1 MRLERIG
8 EDSALIARI
17 EAINVA
23 AFPEIERISIKNFL
37 KMSRKGQLEI
47 AAIFE
52 DFTAMGAGGVPDKHY
67 SATSKSF
74 EASNL
79 TSENFKVQANAR
91 SEALNLKRDQDG
103 GCGDAA
109 HENFKA
115 ANSKNENFKTND
127 LAGKNYG
134 TQGAVNE
141 NLCVREQ
148 NFGATDRNYGALDR
162 NFGAVNLG
170 ASIQELETTDQKF
183 CVAEASSQNTD
194 QSCGARASALSN
206 AINSIHDEAAQRDFC
221 GKAGQGLESCA
232 AQNLS
237 GAAAR
242 QDSKN
247 GATHGFSD
255 EELVGFFV
263 YRTEQTYKRAVSH
276 HKQPLPRLN
285 ADKILKSKAHSG
297 AEFTCDA
304 RSFGAESDEISRY
317 VTSDEILDLS
327 ASDGVLGAGA
337 DQGLASDNI
346 KLADGDLKQASAGEI
361 LCRGAAI
368 DKISNVS
375 VHGEIPPSATE
386 SEISSDAAK
395 EKILRYDESGISRRD
410 ESKISRCEKS
420 ESSSGKQG
428 EFFYVAYLAIDAKF
442 RGLGLGSKLLAL
454 ITEQNPRAQIV
465 LDVEPPHEDAS
476 NLAQR
481 LRRIEFYGRHGFRR
495 CGKFFNY
502 AGLSFEILAKPPLS
516 APRQGFDVASFVRF
530 IGAGN
535 KFRFKITDA
544 PLYKN

>member
-8 EDSALIARI
+8 EGSALIARI

-52 DFTAMGAGGVPDKHY
+52 DFSAMGAGGVPDKHH
-67 SATSKSF
+67 AAASKSF

-91 SEALNLKRDQDG
+91 SEALNLKLDRDGERD
-103 GCGDAA
+103 DAA

-115 ANSKNENFKTND
+115 TDSKNGNFKTDN
-127 LAGKNYG
+127 LTGKNCS
-134 TQGAVNE
+134 TQGVANE
-141 NLCVREQ
+141 NLCVRGQ
-148 NFGATDRNYGALDR
+148 DFGATDRKCDALDR
-162 NFGAVNLG
+162 NFDAADLG
-170 ASIQELETTDQKF
+170 ASIQDLETADQKF
-183 CVAEASSQNTD
+183 GIAEASSQNTD
-194 QSCGARASALSN
+194 QSCGARVSALSN

-221 GKAGQGLESCA
+221 GTAGQSGGGCT

-237 GAAAR
+237 GVAAR

-247 GATHGFSD
+247 GATHGFSG

-285 ADKILKSKAHSG
+285 ADKILRSKAHSG
-297 AEFTCDA
+297 AEFACDA
-304 RSFGAESDEISRY
+304 GSFGAASDEISSC
-317 VTSDEILDLS
+317 VTSDEISDLS
-327 ASDGVLGAGA
+327 ASDGVLGA
-337 DQGLASDNI
+337 DQRLASDNI
-346 KLADGDLKQASAGEI
+346 KRADGDLKQASAGEI
-361 LCRGAAI
+361 LCRGAAT

-375 VHGEIPPSATE
+375 VHGEILPSATE
-386 SEISSDAAK
+386 SEISFDAAK
-395 EKILRYDESGISRRD
+395 GKILRYDENGISRCD
-410 ESKISRCEKS
+410 ESKISRREKS

-465 LDVEPPHEDAS
+465 LDVEPPHEDAP

-516 APRQGFDVASFVRF
+516 APQQGFDVASFVKF

>member
-52 DFTAMGAGGVPDKHY
+52 DF
-67 SATSKSF
+67 SALS
-74 EASNL
+74 AS
-79 TSENFKVQANAR
+79 
-91 SEALNLKRDQDG
+91 G
-103 GCGDAA
+103 
-109 HENFKA
+109 A
-115 ANSKNENFKTND
+115 ANKHRAAAS
-127 LAGKNYG
+127 
-134 TQGAVNE
+134 E
-141 NLCVREQ
+141 NLCVGSQ
-148 NFGATDRNYGALDR
+148 DRGEASQDRSTASKNYGAD
-162 NFGAVNLG
+162 NCGAAKF
-170 ASIQELETTDQKF
+170 ASLNSKNRSAIGKKSSATCEKSSLESKNPS
-183 CVAEASSQNTD
+183 AEASEN
-194 QSCGARASALSN
+194 SN
-206 AINSIHDEAAQRDFC
+206 A
-221 GKAGQGLESCA
+221 A

-237 GAAAR
+237 G
-242 QDSKN
+242 
-247 GATHGFSD
+247 

-276 HKQPLPRLN
+276 HKQPPPRLN

-297 AEFTCDA
+297 AEFEGAKDEIPSGKAEFSEAKFFSVASGKIASQKTQPFSGDEILNASADSKIPIEADHSICGAGGKISSSA
-304 RSFGAESDEISRY
+304 RRDEISSSAAEGRISSGTAESEISRY
-317 VTSDEILDLS
+317 
-327 ASDGVLGAGA
+327 
-337 DQGLASDNI
+337 
-346 KLADGDLKQASAGEI
+346 
-361 LCRGAAI
+361 
-368 DKISNVS
+368 
-375 VHGEIPPSATE
+375 
-386 SEISSDAAK
+386 
-395 EKILRYDESGISRRD
+395 DESRI
-410 ESKISRCEKS
+410 
-420 ESSSGKQG
+420 SSGKQG

-442 RGLGLGSKLLAL
+442 RGLGIGSRLLAL
-454 ITEQNPRAQIV
+454 IVTQNPRAQIV
-465 LDVEPPHEDAS
+465 LDVEPPHEDVP

-516 APRQGFDVASFVRF
+516 APQQGFEVASFVKF

>member
-52 DFTAMGAGGVPDKHY
+52 DFSALGAGGV
-67 SATSKSF
+67 TSKNHAA
-74 EASNL
+74 AS
-79 TSENFKVQANAR
+79 
-91 SEALNLKRDQDG
+91 
-103 GCGDAA
+103 
-109 HENFKA
+109 
-115 ANSKNENFKTND
+115 
-127 LAGKNYG
+127 
-134 TQGAVNE
+134 E
-141 NLCVREQ
+141 NLCVGSQ
-148 NFGATDRNYGALDR
+148 DCG
-162 NFGAVNLG
+162 G
-170 ASIQELETTDQKF
+170 ASQDRDAAGKNFDASDCGTAEL
-183 CVAEASSQNTD
+183 ASLNSKNRSVIGKKSDATCEK
-194 QSCGARASALSN
+194 SSLESKNSSAATGENSN
-206 AINSIHDEAAQRDFC
+206 A
-221 GKAGQGLESCA
+221 A

-237 GAAAR
+237 
-242 QDSKN
+242 S
-247 GATHGFSD
+247 

-276 HKQPLPRLN
+276 HKQPPPRLN
-285 ADKILKSKAHSG
+285 ADKILRSKAHSG
-297 AEFTCDA
+297 VEFACDA
-304 RSFGAESDEISRY
+304 GSFGTASDEISNY
-317 VTSDEILDLS
+317 VTSNEISDLS
-327 ASDGVLGAGA
+327 ASDGILGAGA
-337 DQGLASDNI
+337 DQWLASENI
-346 KLADGDLKQASAGEI
+346 KRADDDLKQASAGEI
-361 LCRGAAI
+361 LCRGAAT

-375 VHGEIPPSATE
+375 VHGELPSSATE

-395 EKILRYDESGISRRD
+395 GKILCYDESGISRRD
-410 ESKISRCEKS
+410 ESKISRYDES
-420 ESSSGKQG
+420 EIPSGEEG
-428 EFFYVAYLAIDAKF
+428 GIFYVAYLGIDAKF
-442 RGLGLGSKLLAL
+442 RGLGIGSRLLAL
-454 ITEQNPRAQIV
+454 IVTQNPSAQIV
-465 LDVEPPHEDAS
+465 LDVEPPHEDAP

-516 APRQGFDVASFVRF
+516 APQQGFDVASFVKF